1 MADLK
6 NLPDELRDLAPYLQR
21 AHEVAKVDP
30 VVSYFSKYYAV
41 RVGITGGGSSS
52 GSGGDRTSTKES
64 QAYLA
69 GLMDQLED
77 EKKRLGADESMRD
90 DGAASRHCATFALR
104 VFAKADT
111 EDREMRATRTTARN
125 FIVASQ
131 FLQIVAA
138 FGPLPDDVA
147 EKIRYAK
154 WRAAEILRA
163 IREGRQPSAP
173 SGAAAAAAAG
183 SVAQGDGSGGNA
195 DEMIMGWPSPPN
207 AARSPGPNQPPP
219 TTAAAAAAAAAAT
232 LPSASAVSAGPQSW
246 SGGYPTVASPGAGG
260 SGFHPQQPAYH
271 HNQHMF
277 QQQPSSTP
285 PPPPPPPPQ
294 QMQMSAAP
302 SDSVLPSVPHLSPHP
317 HPHPAHGG
325 GYPPANNTS
334 GGANPAHSHA
344 HPGAPAAAAPAGVA
358 AFIPVPAA
366 SLPSAMTNAGSGRAE
381 DSADDAGCLDPTA
394 VKSAQKHARWAIS
407 ALEYDDVETSIENL
421 QKAIRILAPFRRQG

>member
-183 SVAQGDGSGGNA
+183 SVAQGDGPAAAAAAGGPVDGDGAPSLRGSAPAALVSPGSGGNA
-195 DEMIMGWPSPPN
+195 DEMIMGWP
-207 AARSPGPNQPPP
+207 
-219 TTAAAAAAAAAAT
+219 
-232 LPSASAVSAGPQSW
+232 
-246 SGGYPTVASPGAGG
+246 GGYPTVASPGAGG

-277 QQQPSSTP
+277 QQQPSST
-285 PPPPPPPPQ
+285 PPPPPPPQ

>member
-1 MADLK
+1 
-6 NLPDELRDLAPYLQR
+6 
-21 AHEVAKVDP
+21 
-30 VVSYFSKYYAV
+30 
-41 RVGITGGGSSS
+41 
-52 GSGGDRTSTKES
+52 
-64 QAYLA
+64 
-69 GLMDQLED
+69 
-77 EKKRLGADESMRD
+77 
-90 DGAASRHCATFALR
+90 
-104 VFAKADT
+104 
-111 EDREMRATRTTARN
+111 MRATRTTARN

-173 SGAAAAAAAG
+173 SGAATAAG
-183 SVAQGDGSGGNA
+183 SAAQGDGPGAAGSAAGGSGPVDGDGTPSLRGSAPAALVSPGGGGNA

-219 TTAAAAAAAAAAT
+219 TTTTAAAAAPG
-232 LPSASAVSAGPQSW
+232 PSASAVSAGPQSW
-246 SGGYPTVASPGAGG
+246 SGGYPTVASPGAG
-260 SGFHPQQPAYH
+260 GFHPQQPAYH

-285 PPPPPPPPQ
+285 PPPPPPQ

-302 SDSVLPSVPHLSPHP
+302 SDSVLPSVPHLSPH
-317 HPHPAHGG
+317 HHHHPAQGG

-334 GGANPAHSHA
+334 GGANPAHSHV
-344 HPGAPAAAAPAGVA
+344 HPGAPAAPTPAGVA
-358 AFIPVPAA
+358 AFIPVPA
-366 SLPSAMTNAGSGRAE
+366 SDLPAAMTNAGSGRAE

-407 ALEYDDVETSIENL
+407 ALEYDDVET
-421 QKAIRILAPFRRQG
+421 